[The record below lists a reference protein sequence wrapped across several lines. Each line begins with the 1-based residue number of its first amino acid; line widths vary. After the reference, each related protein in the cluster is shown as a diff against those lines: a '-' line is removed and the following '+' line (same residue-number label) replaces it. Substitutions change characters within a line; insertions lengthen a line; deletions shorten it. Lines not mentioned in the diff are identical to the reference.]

1 MALKVVVTKT
11 GSTEPISEHVF
22 GKEARAR
29 GISVGSGPE
38 CDIKLETAAE
48 AEGRVERQSSGYFY
62 VDLGSK
68 EGYTADGRKQDPG
81 TSFQVTVGTKIG
93 LHDWVLEFARGET
106 PKREPVPTQTE
117 ATVVAAPDDVNAAA
131 YKLIS
136 EVSLHFLGEGH
147 FHTVD
152 EVKRFGALIRLTL
165 EVAMEWMGRSLKGR
179 DEFKDQFSAPLTQ
192 IFARSLN
199 PVKKGQDIT
208 QIANFLL
215 DWREERDLDEIK
227 GSLQHAFQDM
237 AKHQMGLLA
246 GVQQFVS
253 ELQTKLDPVTIEKD
267 AGGGIFG
274 GAKKAWERY
283 ADLYGETFAESSKL
297 FNELIYPSI
306 RKGYIF
312 SHEDI
317 QSEDVPSVKK
327 PQNGS

>member
-1 MALKVVVTKT
+1 MALKVIVTKA
-11 GSTEPISEHVF
+11 GSTEAISEHVF

-29 GISVGSGPE
+29 GISVGSSDDS
-38 CDIKLETAAE
+38 DIKLETASPN
-48 AEGRVERQSSGYFY
+48 EGKVERQSSGYVY
-62 VDLGSK
+62 VDLGSRD
-68 EGYTADGRKQDPG
+68 GYQADGRQQDPG
-81 TSFQVTVGTKIG
+81 TKFQVTVGTKIG
-93 LHDWVLEFARGET
+93 IQDWTLEFARGET
-106 PKREPVPTQTE
+106 PKREPVAQVISE
-117 ATVVAAPDDVNAAA
+117 VVAAPDDVNAAA

-136 EVSLHFLGEGH
+136 EVSQYFLGEGH
-147 FHTVD
+147 FHTVE
-152 EVKRFGALIRLTL
+152 EVERFGGLIRLTL

-199 PVKKGQDIT
+199 PVKKGQDIS

-215 DWREERDLDEIK
+215 DWREERDLEEIK

-253 ELQTKLDPVTIEKD
+253 ELQQKLDPVSIEKD

-317 QSEDVPSVKK
+317 QSDDK
-327 PQNGS
+327 PEAGS

>member
-1 MALKVVVTKT
+1 MALKVVLTKS
-11 GSTEPISEHVF
+11 GSSEPISEHVF

-29 GISVGSGPE
+29 GIDVGSGSA
-38 CDIKLETAAE
+38 CDIKLDDAAE
-48 AEGRVERQSSGYFY
+48 LEGRVERQSSGYFY

-68 EGYTADGRKQDPG
+68 EGYEADGRRHDPG
-81 TSFQVTVGTKIG
+81 TKFQVTVGTRIG
-93 LHDWVLEFARGET
+93 IGPWTLEFARGET
-106 PKREPVPTQTE
+106 PKREPGQADGTE
-117 ATVVAAPDDVNAAA
+117 VSSKAADDVHAAS

-136 EVSLHFLGEGH
+136 DISLHFLGEGH
-147 FHTVD
+147 FRSVE
-152 EVKRFGALIRLTL
+152 EVERFAALIKLTL

-208 QIANFLL
+208 QVANFLL
-215 DWREERDLDEIK
+215 DWREQRELEDIRS
-227 GSLQHAFQDM
+227 SLQHAFQDM

-253 ELQTKLDPVTIEKD
+253 ELQQKLDPVNIEKE

-283 ADLYGETFAESSKL
+283 AELYGETFAESSKL

-317 QSEDVPSVKK
+317 QSDEK
-327 PQNGS
+327 PLASS

>member
-1 MALKVVVTKT
+1 MALKVVVSKS
-11 GSTEPISEHVF
+11 GSTQPVSEHIF

-29 GISVGSGPE
+29 GISVGADSAN
-38 CDIKLETAAE
+38 DIVIDGVPARA
-48 AEGRVERQSSGYFY
+48 GRIERRQGGYYYTDFGGG
-62 VDLGSK
+62 V
-68 EGYTADGRKQDPG
+68 GYTADGQLKEAGSSQ
-81 TSFQVTVGTKIG
+81 QVTEGTRIGVGGFT
-93 LHDWVLEFARGET
+93 LAFLRGET
-106 PKREPVPTQTE
+106 PRREPVVETAPNAPA
-117 ATVVAAPDDVNAAA
+117 ATDLQSAA
-131 YKLIS
+131 YQL
-136 EVSLHFLGEGH
+136 VSDVSRHFLGEGN
-147 FHTVD
+147 FQSIE
-152 EVKRFGALIRLTL
+152 EVERFGALMKLTL

-179 DEFKDQFSAPLTQ
+179 EEFKDQFSAPLTQ

-227 GSLQHAFQDM
+227 GSLQHTFQDM
-237 AKHQMGLLA
+237 ARHQMGLLA

-253 ELQTKLDPVTIEKD
+253 DLQQKLDPVQIEKA
-267 AGGGIFG
+267 AGTGIFG

-283 ADLYGETFAESSKL
+283 AELYGETFAESSKL

-317 QSEDVPSVKK
+317 QSNDK
-327 PQNGS
+327 QGNG

>member
-1 MALKVVVTKT
+1 M
-11 GSTEPISEHVF
+11 
-22 GKEARAR
+22 
-29 GISVGSGPE
+29 
-38 CDIKLETAAE
+38 
-48 AEGRVERQSSGYFY
+48 
-62 VDLGSK
+62 
-68 EGYTADGRKQDPG
+68 
-81 TSFQVTVGTKIG
+81 TVGTKIG
-93 LHDWVLEFARGET
+93 IQDWTLEFARGET
-106 PKREPVPTQTE
+106 PKREPV
-117 ATVVAAPDDVNAAA
+117 ATIVSEIVAAPDDVNAAA

-136 EVSLHFLGEGH
+136 DVSQYFIGEGH
-147 FHTVD
+147 FHTVE
-152 EVKRFGALIRLTL
+152 EVERFGELIRLTL

-199 PVKKGQDIT
+199 PVKKGQDIS

-253 ELQTKLDPVTIEKD
+253 ELQQKLDPVSIEKD

-317 QSEDVPSVKK
+317 QSDDK
-327 PQNGS
+327 PVAGS

>member
-1 MALKVVVTKT
+1 MALKVVVSKS
-11 GSTEPISEHVF
+11 GSTQPVSEHIF

-29 GISVGSGPE
+29 GISVGADPAN
-38 CDIKLETAAE
+38 DIVIDGAPAQ
-48 AEGRVERQSSGYFY
+48 AGRIERQPGGYFY
-62 VDLGSK
+62 VDLGGGV
-68 EGYTADGRKQDPG
+68 GYTADGQLKETG
-81 TSFQVTVGTKIG
+81 TKFQVTEGTRIGVGGFT
-93 LHDWVLEFARGET
+93 LAFLRGET
-106 PKREPVPTQTE
+106 PRREPVVE
-117 ATVVAAPDDVNAAA
+117 AAPDAPAATDLQSAA
-131 YKLIS
+131 YKLVS
-136 EVSLHFLGEGH
+136 EVSQHFLGEGN
-147 FHTVD
+147 FRTIE
-152 EVKRFGALIRLTL
+152 EVERFGALMKLTL

-179 DEFKDQFSAPLTQ
+179 EEFKDQFSAPLTQ

-215 DWREERDLDEIK
+215 DWREARDLDEIK
-227 GSLQHAFQDM
+227 GSLQHTFQDM
-237 AKHQMGLLA
+237 ARHQIGLLA

-253 ELQTKLDPVTIEKD
+253 DLQQKLDPVQIEKT

-283 ADLYGETFAESSKL
+283 SEVYGETFAESSKL

-317 QSEDVPSVKK
+317 QSDDN
-327 PQNGS
+327 QGNG

>member
-1 MALKVVVTKT
+1 MALKVVVTKA
-11 GSTEPISEHVF
+11 GSTEPVSEHVF

-29 GISVGSGPE
+29 GISVGSDPE
-38 CDIKLETAAE
+38 NEIVLAE
-48 AEGRVERQSSGYFY
+48 LAERAGRIERQKAGYFY

-68 EGYTADGRKQDPG
+68 AGFTADGALKPSG
-81 TSFQVTVGTKIG
+81 SSFQVTEGTRIG
-93 LHDWVLEFARGET
+93 LGSFTLAFLRGET
-106 PKREPVPTQTE
+106 PRREPV
-117 ATVVAAPDDVNAAA
+117 VAATQAGAPDTLQSAA
-131 YKLIS
+131 YNLVS
-136 EVSLHFLGEGH
+136 EVSRYFLGEGN
-147 FHTVD
+147 FQTVA
-152 EVKRFGALIRLTL
+152 EVQRFGVLMKLTL
-165 EVAMEWMGRSLKGR
+165 EVAMEWMGRALKGR
-179 DEFKDQFSAPLTQ
+179 EEFKDQFSAPLTQ

-199 PVKKGQDIT
+199 PVKQGQDIT

-237 AKHQMGLLA
+237 ARHQMGLLA

-253 ELQTKLDPVTIEKD
+253 ELQQKLDPAVIEKD

-274 GAKKAWERY
+274 GSKKAWERY
-283 ADLYGETFAESSKL
+283 STLYGETFTESSKL

-317 QSEDVPSVKK
+317 HTDDK
-327 PQNGS
+327 PPKG